1 MSCCGRYGGGRVWA
15 GRPYTIVE
23 DRPSRLVLYSRAGG
37 RWMRPARTDGT
48 VLRVREPGWV
58 LREDAWAIE
67 VAALRGLDGS
77 RSLRWLE

>member
-1 MSCCGRYGGGRVWA
+1 
-15 GRPYTIVE
+15 
-23 DRPSRLVLYSRAGG
+23 
-37 RWMRPARTDGT
+37 MRPARTDGT